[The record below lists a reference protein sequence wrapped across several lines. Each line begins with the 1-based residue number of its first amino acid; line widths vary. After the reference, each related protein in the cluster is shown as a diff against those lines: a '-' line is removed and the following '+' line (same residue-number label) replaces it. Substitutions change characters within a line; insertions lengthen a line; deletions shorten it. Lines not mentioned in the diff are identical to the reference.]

1 MKRSVLLIKPER
13 KQRIPLPYYLLING
27 QMLGLMRGNDNVR
40 VALPE
45 GDYAVTVRS
54 AYKFIESTAQVHIA
68 EGETLT
74 LTFGDRERWWNWLFN
89 LDLMLWFLKWFFDFG
104 NYWDTV
110 YEIASNGFFF
120 LWLLRI
126 WIIRKHYFR
135 MTCSPAEK
143 Q

>member
-1 MKRSVLLIKPER
+1 METMMSSVLLIRPER
-13 KQRIPLPYYLLING
+13 KQWIPLPHYLLING
-27 QMLGLMRGNDNVR
+27 QMLGLMRGNDSVR

-54 AYKFIESTAQVHIA
+54 AYKFIEST
-68 EGETLT
+68 

-89 LDLMLWFLKWFFDFG
+89 LDLVLWLIKWFFDFG

-110 YEIASNGFFF
+110 YEIASNGFFV
-120 LWLLRI
+120 LWFLRI
-126 WIIRKHYFR
+126 WIIHKRYFR
-135 MTCSPAEK
+135 MTCSPTEK

>member
-1 MKRSVLLIKPER
+1 MDSPT
-13 KQRIPLPYYLLING
+13 PLFAD
-27 QMLGLMRGNDNVR
+27 QWAMGLMRGNDSVR

-68 EGETLT
+68 DGETHT

-89 LDLMLWFLKWFFDFG
+89 IDLVLWLIKWFIDFG

-110 YEIASNGFFF
+110 YEAASNGFFI

-135 MTCSPAEK
+135 MNHYV
-143 Q
+143 